1 MHTKV
6 KRKLKHMARVSFY
19 FLQTH
24 WGYVFCTS
32 PSMWRSNSY
41 FQIYM
46 CNEPKQTCNVNSYSI
61 LTGQLVPKTTRTQ
74 DNSYPRQLVPKTT
87 RTQDNSYPRQLVPKT
102 TRTQDNS
109 YPCGMIWGLR
119 FSLASTLCFWIMR
132 FCRLRVFILNKPQ
145 LVCVTNLACQQ
156 ACI

>member
-24 WGYVFCTS
+24 WGDVFCTS

-46 CNEPKQTCNVNSYSI
+46 CNEPKLKCNVNSHSV
-61 LTGQLVPKTTRTQ
+61 LTGQLVPRTTRTQ
-74 DNSYPRQLVPKTT
+74 DNSYPRQLVPRTT
-87 RTQDNSYPRQLVPKT
+87 RTQDNSYPRRLAPRT
-102 TRTQDNS
+102 TRTHVVWYGALGFRYHRHSVSESCDFVGYVFS
-109 YPCGMIWGLR
+109 YW
-119 FSLASTLCFWIMR
+119 
-132 FCRLRVFILNKPQ
+132 
-145 LVCVTNLACQQ
+145 TNLSSYALL
-156 ACI
+156 I